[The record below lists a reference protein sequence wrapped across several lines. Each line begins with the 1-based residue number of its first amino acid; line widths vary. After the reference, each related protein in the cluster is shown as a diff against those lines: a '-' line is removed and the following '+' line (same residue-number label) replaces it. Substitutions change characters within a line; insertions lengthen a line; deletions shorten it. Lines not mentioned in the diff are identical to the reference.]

1 MKKALI
7 TGASQGIGKHMA
19 TILYNMGYHIIV
31 VARDENKMNKAFKN
45 MKNVTIIPL
54 DLSNINNCYKIY
66 EITKNEN
73 IEILINN
80 AGYGVF
86 GEFLKTD
93 LKKELNM
100 IDLNIKCLHILT
112 KLFLKDMVKKNSGY
126 ILNVA
131 SIGGFFASPL
141 LSSYYGSK
149 AYVLNLTLAIQQELK
164 KEKSKV
170 YVGAFCP
177 GTIKTDFHKTAGV
190 KGKIIGLDSYKA
202 SLYAIEKMFDK
213 KVIIIPGFVKFVPFL
228 VRLTSKRLMTKIAH
242 KTQLI
247 KVQKN

>member
-19 TILYNMGYHIIV
+19 TILHNMGYYIIV

-66 EITKNEN
+66 EMTKNEN

-126 ILNVA
+126 ILNVG
-131 SIGGFFASPL
+131 SIGSFFASPKV
-141 LSSYYGSK
+141 G
-149 AYVLNLTLAIQQELK
+149 K
-164 KEKSKV
+164 K
-170 YVGAFCP
+170 
-177 GTIKTDFHKTAGV
+177 
-190 KGKIIGLDSYKA
+190 L
-202 SLYAIEKMFDK
+202 
-213 KVIIIPGFVKFVPFL
+213 
-228 VRLTSKRLMTKIAH
+228 
-242 KTQLI
+242 
-247 KVQKN
+247 

>member
-19 TILYNMGYHIIV
+19 TILHNMGYYIIV

-66 EITKNEN
+66 EMTKNEN

-126 ILNVA
+126 ILNVG
-131 SIGGFFASPL
+131 SIGSFFASPL

-149 AYVLNLTLAIQQELK
+149 AYVLNLTLAINQELK
-164 KEKSKV
+164 QQKSNV

-177 GTIKTDFHKTAGV
+177 GTIKTDFHKRAGI
-190 KGKIIGLDSYKA
+190 KGKNIRA
-202 SLYAIEKMFDK
+202 
-213 KVIIIPGFVKFVPFL
+213 
-228 VRLTSKRLMTKIAH
+228 
-242 KTQLI
+242 
-247 KVQKN
+247 